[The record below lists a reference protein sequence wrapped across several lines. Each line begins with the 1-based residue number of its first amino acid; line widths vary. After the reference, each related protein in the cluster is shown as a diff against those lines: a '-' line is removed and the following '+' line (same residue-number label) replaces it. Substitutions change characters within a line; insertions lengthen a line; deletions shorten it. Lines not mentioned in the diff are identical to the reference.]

1 MAIEVVCPPSTAL
14 LAWLRRLRVS
24 RLELQQSAAA
34 PRSSLTCLG
43 YVSSEQR
50 YRASVS
56 TLLATSDF
64 IKHSAPT
71 LRWTA
76 CHCCRTIGPLSTA

>member
-1 MAIEVVCPPSTAL
+1 MQMAVNVVCPPSTDL
-14 LAWLRRLRVS
+14 LAWLRRVRVS

-50 YRASVS
+50 YRAAVS
-56 TLLATSDF
+56 TLLATFDF

-71 LRWTA
+71 LK
-76 CHCCRTIGPLSTA
+76 